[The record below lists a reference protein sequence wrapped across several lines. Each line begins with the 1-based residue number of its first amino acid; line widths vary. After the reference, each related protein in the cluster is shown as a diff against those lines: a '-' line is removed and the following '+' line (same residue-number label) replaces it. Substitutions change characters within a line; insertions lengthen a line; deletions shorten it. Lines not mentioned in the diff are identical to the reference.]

1 MIDDAGDGL
10 VYADGNSLGR
20 LTIDSRTSVDRLLV
34 EWAASLVRGW
44 DRWIDLPV
52 SVGDQL
58 AMRFLGAS
66 PGEVIVAD
74 TTTVN
79 LYTLACAAVDDRP
92 GRRVL
97 VTDADNF
104 PTDRYVLEG
113 IAEARG
119 LELRLF
125 EGDPVHGPDAESLSA
140 ALGDDVAVV
149 CLSHVAYRSGALADM
164 QGLTALVTGAGAHC
178 IWDLSHS
185 VGAVPIDLHEAGVGL
200 AVGCTYKYLNAGP
213 GAPAFLYVGA
223 ELQDRLRSP
232 IWGWFGQ
239 RDQFE
244 MAPRYEPAVGV
255 TRFLTGTPDI
265 VGLAS
270 LEAAL
275 QAFPDMADASA
286 KSAAITALALELVD
300 DWLVPLGC
308 TVATPLD
315 PTRRGSHVAVAHA
328 DAWAICRALIERMH
342 VIPDFRAPNIVRLGF
357 PPLYSRYVDVWD
369 ALDRTRQVLV
379 RGWHHQVDAAPRRV
393 T

>member
-1 MIDDAGDGL
+1 
-10 VYADGNSLGR
+10 
-20 LTIDSRTSVDRLLV
+20 LTIDSQREVARLV
-34 EWAASLVRGW
+34 AEWGTSLVRGW

-52 SVGDQL
+52 AVGDLL
-58 AMRFLGAS
+58 ATRFLGAS

-79 LYTLACAAVDDRP
+79 LYKLVSAAIDDRP
-92 GRRVL
+92 GRRVM

-119 LELRLF
+119 LELRFF
-125 EGDPVHGPDAESLSA
+125 EGDPVHGPDAKSLSS
-140 ALGDDVAVV
+140 ALVDDVAVV

-164 QGLTALVTGAGAHC
+164 PGLTALVTGAGAHC

-185 VGAVPIDLHEAGVGL
+185 VGAVPIDLHAAGVGL

-213 GAPAFLYVGA
+213 GAPAFLYVGTD
-223 ELQDRLRSP
+223 LQDRLRSP

-239 RDQFE
+239 REQFE
-244 MAPRYEPAVGV
+244 MGPRYHPAVGI
-255 TRFLTGTPDI
+255 TRFLSGTPDV

-270 LEAAL
+270 IEGAL
-275 QAFPDMADASA
+275 QAFPDIAEASA
-286 KSAAITALALELVD
+286 KSEALTALAVELVD

-308 TVATPLD
+308 TLATPLD
-315 PTRRGSHVAVAHA
+315 PTRRAAHVAVAHA
-328 DAWAICRALIERMH
+328 DAWAICRALIERTN
-342 VIPDFRAPNIVRLGF
+342 VVPDFRAPNIVRFGF

-379 RGWHHQVDAAPRRV
+379 RGWHHQVDTAPRRV